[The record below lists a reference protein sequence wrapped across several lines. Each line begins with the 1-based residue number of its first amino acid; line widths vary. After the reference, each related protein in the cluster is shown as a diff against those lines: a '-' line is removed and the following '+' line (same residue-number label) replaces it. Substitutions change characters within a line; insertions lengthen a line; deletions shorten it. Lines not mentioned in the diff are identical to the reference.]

1 MCRNIRTLHNFEPP
15 TSREELQSAA
25 LQYVRKVS
33 GMQKPSR
40 ANEAAFGLQQPKA
53 NEITIGKFTYS
64 GIFIQALK
72 TDNPLQLVNPFA
84 PPNLMKASPSEWRKT
99 WRFERTSDCSVER
112 TWSSWTET
120 DVWLSGKTWPSD
132 AFGDSGVPG

>member
-1 MCRNIRTLHNFEPP
+1 MKTFLIPLAASAGLLAFTANAQQLGPDDSFE
-15 TSREELQSAA
+15 SEFA
-25 LQYVRKVS
+25 K
-33 GMQKPSR
+33 R

-84 PPNLMKASPSEWRKT
+84 PPKYGSPEDNVVRDPIKKKVVGLKL
-99 WRFERTSDCSVER
+99 FAIE
-112 TWSSWTET
+112 
-120 DVWLSGKTWPSD
+120 
-132 AFGDSGVPG
+132 F